1 MPWGLFLPLLATLIL
16 GFTAFL
22 QLTKSQENWLLY
34 STISEKLEREYNLFK
49 FKGGPYSLSANNEK
63 EGESD
68 DVNKINRLFVEIV
81 ENIILTQGSEPR
93 PRYYST
99 ITTAALL

>member
-1 MPWGLFLPLLATLIL
+1 MGIVSSIAAALIL

-49 FKGGPYSLSANNEK
+49 FKGSPYSLSANK
-63 EGESD
+63 EPN

-81 ENIILTQGSEPR
+81 ET
-93 PRYYST
+93 
-99 ITTAALL
+99 

>member
-1 MPWGLFLPLLATLIL
+1 MIIFNVKAIAGNNNNSSSKSSSIIAMGIFSSIAAALIL

-49 FKGGPYSLSANNEK
+49 FKGGPYSLSANK
-63 EGESD
+63 E
-68 DVNKINRLFVEIV
+68 N
-81 ENIILTQGSEPR
+81 
-93 PRYYST
+93 
-99 ITTAALL
+99 

>member
-1 MPWGLFLPLLATLIL
+1 MILFNYYQGNVSSIAAALIL

-49 FKGGPYSLSANNEK
+49 FKGGPYSLSANK
-63 EGESD
+63 EPN

-81 ENIILTQGSEPR
+81 KT
-93 PRYYST
+93 
-99 ITTAALL
+99 